1 MLHTIKM
8 GIAIAVIGLFSCI
21 TTQAAPPIQANAA
34 AQATTGNPI
43 DELQAQID
51 ALYVS
56 VNSLEERVT
65 LTEQNIAN
73 LQAQA
78 DSLQQQILANDG
90 DINALE
96 NQLKTTNAMI
106 YKLQEQLKQ
115 LNKVVAM
122 KQNIVTG
129 TCPDGQYLSSINSD
143 GSVVC
148 AADAGANGLKKTV
161 VYKSVTLK
169 ECFCLFHCDDPCST
183 QPSGTYYAT
192 CPAGTT
198 LSGGGFTVGPW
209 TDVSANYAS
218 GRSWAVHAS
227 VAPVAMYG
235 GSELVVSATCL
246 SPR

>member
-1 MLHTIKM
+1 M
-8 GIAIAVIGLFSCI
+8 
-21 TTQAAPPIQANAA
+21 
-34 AQATTGNPI
+34 QATTGNPI
-43 DELQAQID
+43 DTLQAQID

-65 LTEQNIAN
+65 LTEQNIAS
-73 LQAQA
+73 LQTQA
-78 DSLQQQILANDG
+78 ESLQQQIIANDG
-90 DINALE
+90 DINALQ
-96 NQLKTTNAMI
+96 NQLKATNAMI
-106 YKLQEQLKQ
+106 YKLREQLIK

-129 TCPDGQYLSSINSD
+129 TCPDGQYLSSINPD

-148 AADAGANGLKKTV
+148 AADAGANGLNKKV

-169 ECFCLFHCDDPCST
+169 ECFCVFNCSPCPTS
-183 QPSGTYYAT
+183 PSATAYAT

-209 TDVSANYAS
+209 TEVSANYAS
-218 GRSWAVHAS
+218 GNSWAVHAA
-227 VAPVAMYG
+227 VAPIAMYG

-246 SPR
+246 SPK